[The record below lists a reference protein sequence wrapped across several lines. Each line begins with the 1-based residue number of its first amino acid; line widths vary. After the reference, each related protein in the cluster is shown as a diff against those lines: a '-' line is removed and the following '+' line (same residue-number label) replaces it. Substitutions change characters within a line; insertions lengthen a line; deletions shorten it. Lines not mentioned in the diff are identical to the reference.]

1 VSHKVTSRHI
11 PIAILLA
18 KEVNELYIS
27 LREGTE
33 LKRIIDKGF
42 DTLQN
47 NMFAGDRIKKERIPK
62 YYIEKY
68 GINNLYRLRLDKIRR
83 LCYTLIANEEGSKVV
98 IIEIFLDHKSYDRR
112 FGYKTS

>member
-1 VSHKVTSRHI
+1 VSHKVARRHI

-18 KEVNELYIS
+18 REINEVYRS

-33 LKRIIDKGF
+33 LKRLIDKGF
-42 DTLQN
+42 DILQN
-47 NMFAGDRIKKERIPK
+47 NMVAGDRIKKEQIPK

-83 LCYTLIANEEGSKVV
+83 LCYTLIADEAGSKIV

-112 FGYKTS
+112 FGYQTS